1 MCMTETERILVAI
14 GFSKYTRGILGYA
27 ARLATRLDSR
37 LIIAN
42 VINVR
47 DMQAV
52 GSIQAMGYDVDP
64 REYKEGVIKER
75 TAELE
80 KLMEGISFD
89 RERLK
94 IIFRVGHPLD
104 ILLKIVK
111 EEKIDMVVMGPKGRT
126 DLRHVMVGS
135 VAEKMF
141 RYCPVPLVSY
151 RMR

>member
-1 MCMTETERILVAI
+1 MKDVERILAAI
-14 GFSKYTRGILGYA
+14 GFSKYSRGILEYA
-27 ARLATRLDSR
+27 ARLATCLDSS
-37 LIIAN
+37 LLIAN

-52 GSIQAMGYDVDP
+52 SGIQSMGYEVDP
-64 REYKEGVIKER
+64 QEYKEGVIKER
-75 TAELE
+75 SIELE
-80 KLMEGISFD
+80 KLMEGIQFD

-94 IIFRVGHPLD
+94 TIFRVGHPLD
-104 ILLKIVK
+104 ILLKIVE
-111 EEKIDMVVMGPKGRT
+111 EEKIDMVVMRPKGRT
-126 DLRHVMVGS
+126 DLQHVLVGS